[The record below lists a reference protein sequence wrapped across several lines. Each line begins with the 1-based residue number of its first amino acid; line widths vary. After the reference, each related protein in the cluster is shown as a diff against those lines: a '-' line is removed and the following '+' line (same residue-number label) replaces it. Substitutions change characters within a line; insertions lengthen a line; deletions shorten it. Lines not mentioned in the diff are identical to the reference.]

1 MAIPRIQG
9 RASWI
14 FTEDNFDVDQ
24 IVGVKNIKITDIQ
37 ELAALAMKTY
47 DPDFA
52 SVVQKGDVVIGGDN
66 FGYGHPHYP
75 PLKALRHLGISA
87 VIAESFSPG
96 FYRGE
101 ISMGFTLVTC
111 PGVRQMV
118 QRWDQLEVDWD
129 TLQLH
134 NRTRGTSLPI
144 EPLSTMDQMMLEKGG
159 FIPYLKARLQTTQPT
174 HKD

>member
-37 ELAALAMKTY
+37 ELAALAMKSY

-75 PLKALRHLGISA
+75 PLKALRHLGSIT
-87 VIAESFSPG
+87 
-96 FYRGE
+96 GE
-101 ISMGFTLVTC
+101 ITADDLLGSIFSSFCIG
-111 PGVRQMV
+111 
-118 QRWDQLEVDWD
+118 
-129 TLQLH
+129 
-134 NRTRGTSLPI
+134 
-144 EPLSTMDQMMLEKGG
+144 K
-159 FIPYLKARLQTTQPT
+159 
-174 HKD
+174 

>member
-1 MAIPRIQG
+1 MSIPSIQG

-24 IVGVKNIKITDIQ
+24 IVGVKNIKMTDIQ
-37 ELAALAMKTY
+37 ELAALAMQSY

-52 SVVQKGDVVIGGDN
+52 RLVQKGDVVVGGDN

-129 TLQLH
+129 ALVLH

-144 EPLSTMDQMMLEKGG
+144 EPLSTMDQMMLETGG
-159 FIPYLKARLQTTQPT
+159 FIPYLKARLRKQQGASGG
-174 HKD
+174 

>member
-1 MAIPRIQG
+1 
-9 RASWI
+9 
-14 FTEDNFDVDQ
+14 
-24 IVGVKNIKITDIQ
+24 
-37 ELAALAMKTY
+37 
-47 DPDFA
+47 
-52 SVVQKGDVVIGGDN
+52 VVQKGDVVVGGDN

-111 PGVRQMV
+111 PGVRKMA
-118 QRWDQLEVDWD
+118 QRWDLLEVDWD
-129 TLQLH
+129 ALMLH

-144 EPLSTMDQMMLEKGG
+144 EPLSTMDQMMLETGG
-159 FIPYLKARLQTTQPT
+159 FIPYLKARLQKKPAVSGS
-174 HKD
+174 